1 MNLKIWKRKKKLTPE
16 QLELFIKEVIKHFK
30 WLEKRRQVDLSKL
43 IPKDFDL
50 TGKSEDKD

>member
-16 QLELFIKEVIKHFK
+16 QLELFTKEVIKHFK